1 VSDGSYTDGR
11 GSAAVI
17 LEGDTCEG
25 RASFS
30 MTVPGDS
37 GEMSANRAELAGLY
51 AAIRFITK
59 LCDYYNVSSGGVYF
73 GCDGLSA
80 LQQSFSLFPP
90 AIDTPSYDILSAI
103 HNARILCPVEWTTRH
118 IKGHQDDDLSYDH
131 LDRWGQLNVEA
142 DALAKAVLSSGQ
154 GYVCRYLV
162 PLEPWSVWFKGKKL
176 SQLSKQIYYIIHYK
190 TAKEYWTNKIK
201 TIQEAIDYIHWDI
214 VGQAL
219 KSLP

>member
-1 VSDGSYTDGR
+1 MSDGSYKDGR

-17 LEGDTCEG
+17 LEGDTCKG

-37 GEMSANRAELAGLY
+37 GEMSAYRAELAGLY
-51 AAIRFITK
+51 AAIRFIMK

-90 AIDTPSYDILSAI
+90 AIDTPIYDILSAI
-103 HNARILCPVEWTTRH
+103 HNARILCPVEWTTLH

-154 GYVCRYLV
+154 GYVCHYLV
-162 PLEPWSVWFKGKKL
+162 PFEPWSVWFKGKKL
-176 SQLSKQIYYIIHYK
+176 SQLSKQIYCIIH
-190 TAKEYWTNKIK
+190 
-201 TIQEAIDYIHWDI
+201 
-214 VGQAL
+214 
-219 KSLP
+219 